1 VAKSLLNGVN
11 EVLKRVHIIQGDSGE
26 LTTLTDSAR
35 QIYIDLAVQVWN
47 EQIDE
52 IYAKTSIALPNS
64 LVEATITLVT
74 SDRDYALAADLV
86 QLRYPLLDR
95 TNGQYITEYPGGYET
110 MAADQNFPNNYTG
123 LPTSAAIRPTDGEL
137 YMNNIPTANENGNI
151 YTYLYDKD
159 TVLSIA
165 ADTVPF
171 KDAVFRA
178 MVPAVAESWKK
189 ARRQR
194 FSQTNYNNAMARA
207 ATLLSQN
214 QLRNKYIPTKIN
226 FSSTDPFHDG

>member
-1 VAKSLLNGVN
+1 MAKTLLNGVN
-11 EVLKRVHIIQGDSGE
+11 EVLKRVQIIQGDSGE
-26 LTTLTDSAR
+26 FTSLTDSAR

-52 IYAKTSIALPNS
+52 IYSKTSVALPNE
-64 LVEATITLVT
+64 VTEATITLVT

-86 QLRYPLLDR
+86 QLRFPFLDR
-95 TNGQYITEYPGGYET
+95 TNGQYITEYPGGYEAMVT
-110 MAADQNFPNNYTG
+110 DQNFPDNYTG
-123 LPTSAAIRPTDGEL
+123 LPMSGAIRPTDGEL
-137 YMNNIPTANENGNI
+137 YLNNIPTASENGLI

-159 TVLSIA
+159 TVLAIA

-178 MVPAVAESWKK
+178 MVPAVAEAWKK

-194 FSQTNYNNAMARA
+194 SNQKTYNNAMARA
-207 ATLLSQN
+207 ATLLTQN
-214 QLRNKYIPTKIN
+214 QLRTRYIPSKIN
-226 FSSTDPFHDG
+226 FSTTDPFYDG